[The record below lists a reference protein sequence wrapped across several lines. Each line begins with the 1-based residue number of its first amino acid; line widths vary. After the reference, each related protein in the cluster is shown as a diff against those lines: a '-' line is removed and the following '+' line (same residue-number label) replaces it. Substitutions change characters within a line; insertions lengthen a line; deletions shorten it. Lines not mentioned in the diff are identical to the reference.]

1 MNPYSKCIIFL
12 RFYTTTSNNVGAS
25 KPPRLRLRKLSNT
38 QCLSINV
45 ANTLMSPIT
54 EYYENHQLQHKAMC
68 ATSPVLRYKHNSL
81 DILSLLCL
89 MPLAKY
95 DKPRTGPQNDKG
107 LKIDSC
113 QYFWADYS

>member
-12 RFYTTTSNNVGAS
+12 RFYTTTSNNVAAS
-25 KPPRLRLRKLSNT
+25 KPLRLRLRKLSNT

-107 LKIDSC
+107 LNSHA
-113 QYFWADYS
+113 Y

>member
-12 RFYTTTSNNVGAS
+12 HFYTTTSNNVGAS

-45 ANTLMSPIT
+45 ANTLMSPII
-54 EYYENHQLQHKAMC
+54 EYNDNHQLQHKAMC
-68 ATSPVLRYKHNSL
+68 VTSPLLQCKHNSL
-81 DILSLLCL
+81 DILPLISL

-107 LKIDSC
+107 LKLV
-113 QYFWADYS
+113 